1 MPPKKKP
8 AKKPLQKSKVSQ
20 KEGQSQDVKQFVRVV
35 VGETKKAKRP
45 YRRRAKASQPAP
57 PVQQPLITPIP
68 QVIQLPPQ
76 QSPFPMFSPEQF
88 ARSISAQLNKSR
100 EEQPVLAEATPID
113 VPIVG
118 MFAKEYE
125 QPSLAQQM
133 NKERPMREEPSISS
147 RATESPESL
156 RPVIREMEETMQQVA
171 PRQPTLFERV
181 VGERRPVEPEEAQQ
195 EPAPKKSGYIR
206 KADLAQMYFAMS
218 GVEPPS
224 QMKVDELKKEVNRL
238 KKEQEKK
245 R

>member
-1 MPPKKKP
+1 MPRKKREPKTKI
-8 AKKPLQKSKVSQ
+8 SQ
-20 KEGQSQDVKQFVRVV
+20 KQKAIQAVKQTVRVV

-45 YRRRAKASQPAP
+45 YRRRAKPSQPAP
-57 PVQQPLITPIP
+57 PVQQPLISPIP

-88 ARSISAQLNKSR
+88 AASISSQLNKRR
-100 EEQPVLAEATPID
+100 EEQPVLAEAMPID

-118 MFAKEYE
+118 MIAKEYE

-147 RATESPESL
+147 RPTESPESL

-195 EPAPKKSGYIR
+195 EPAPKKSGYIN

-218 GVEPPS
+218 GIEPPS
-224 QMKVDELKKEVNRL
+224 KIKVDELRKEVNRL
-238 KKEQEKK
+238 KKEQERK